1 MTPIRVLIAD
11 DHRLFSAG
19 LKQIL
24 ESSQTVA
31 VIGLAVTGLEAIQM
45 TRDLKPDVILM
56 DISMPEINGIE
67 AVRRIIEGQPD
78 AQIAMLSMHS
88 DRRYVV
94 EAMRAG
100 ARGYLLKDSSPDELL
115 TAIKSI
121 KNGQVF
127 LATKIAEMILKEYL
141 QKDPDIASST
151 AFDVLS
157 PREREVLQLLAEGKS
172 TKKISELL
180 FLSAKTI
187 ETHRMHIMDK
197 LNLYSVAE
205 LTRYAIREG
214 LSPLD

>member
-1 MTPIRVLIAD
+1 MTPIRVVIAD

-24 ESSQTVA
+24 EDTQSVT
-31 VIGLAVTGLEAIQM
+31 VIGLAGTGLEAIQL
-45 TRDLKPDVILM
+45 THDLKPDVVLM

-67 AVRRIIEGQPD
+67 AVRRIIENQPN
-78 AQIAMLSMHS
+78 AKIAILSMHS

-100 ARGYLLKDSSPDELL
+100 ARGYLLKDSSPEELL
-115 TAIKSI
+115 SAIKAI
-121 KNGQVF
+121 KNGQLF
-127 LATKIAEMILKEYL
+127 LATKIAEMVLKEYL
-141 QKDPDIASST
+141 QKDPNITNT
-151 AFDVLS
+151 AFEVLS

-180 FLSAKTI
+180 FLSAKTV

-197 LNLYSVAE
+197 LNLYSIAE

-214 LSPLD
+214 LSPLE